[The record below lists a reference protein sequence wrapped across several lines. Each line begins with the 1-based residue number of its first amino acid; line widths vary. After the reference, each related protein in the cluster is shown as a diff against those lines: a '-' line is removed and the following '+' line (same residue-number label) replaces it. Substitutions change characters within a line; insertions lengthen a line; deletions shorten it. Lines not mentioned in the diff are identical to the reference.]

1 MSKTDHQPKG
11 GTRPTAR
18 QRHVWAVVWA
28 KGNQHRTRGLYSS
41 EERAQEAID
50 AEAPGTR
57 QHLIKEQMPINGPA

>member
-11 GTRPTAR
+11 GTRPEPR

-28 KGNQHRTRGLYSS
+28 KGNQRRTRGLYSS
-41 EERAQEAID
+41 AERARAAVE

-57 QHLIKEQMPINGPA
+57 QHLELEQMEINGPA